1 MNPVDFK
8 HYINLLAFGLQYD
21 GDVIYADLHAGEL
34 YAVNEN
40 YFNNCDYFTI
50 DGLSSGGKDRKID

>member
-1 MNPVDFK
+1 M
-8 HYINLLAFGLQYD
+8 D